1 MFASLQTG
9 LKISPFLRKRLVQWR
24 YFFLL
29 LLTKRSNGRDW
40 KKKASC
46 FPFNLRIVVYAIF
59 LTEFLL
65 LIFVVTNTIIKR
77 GIPLSWKERLRIFQQ
92 QRSKHPSKGPNV
104 SPRKHL
110 LLVNK
115 HTAKNDRSVM
125 VFVAVKEQFPKTTKC
140 RRLNMAEFYLRETRH
155 RELYK
160 SQTSSVDLCVR
171 NGEITLAMVWNF
183 SHFR

>member
-1 MFASLQTG
+1 MRKKQVASLLILG
-9 LKISPFLRKRLVQWR
+9 SLYVL
-24 YFFLL
+24 FF
-29 LLTKRSNGRDW
+29 W
-40 KKKASC
+40 Q
-46 FPFNLRIVVYAIF
+46 
-59 LTEFLL
+59 FLL
-65 LIFVVTNTIIKR
+65 LIFVVTKTIIKR

-92 QRSKHPSKGPNV
+92 QRNKHPSKGPNV

-110 LLVNK
+110 SQVNK
-115 HTAKNDRSVM
+115 HAAKNDRSVM

-160 SQTSSVDLCVR
+160 WQTSSVDLCVS
-171 NGEITLAMVWNF
+171 NGEITLVMVWNF